1 MKSKI
6 IFVSDPD
13 FVLGASIGIK
23 NFKDKHVREF
33 LNLCEKTLAIYL
45 VDQTSSKEWLDK
57 IQKQNFLRLAKSM
70 FDKYGQEGVVIEYV
84 NTYKYFKSLE
94 EVKQW
99 GRDNKIFKLLIIL
112 CQIHF
117 Y

>member
-33 LNLCEKTLAIYL
+33 LTLCEKTLAIYL
-45 VDQTSSKEWLDK
+45 VDKKSSKEWLDK
-57 IQKQNFLRLAKSM
+57 IQKQNIIIYDCSQMSVEKILKH
-70 FDKYGQEGVVIEYV
+70 GQ
-84 NTYKYFKSLE
+84 
-94 EVKQW
+94 
-99 GRDNKIFKLLIIL
+99 
-112 CQIHF
+112 
-117 Y
+117 

>member
-33 LNLCEKTLAIYL
+33 LTLCEKTLAIYL
-45 VDQTSSKEWLDK
+45 VDKKSSKGW
-57 IQKQNFLRLAKSM
+57 A
-70 FDKYGQEGVVIEYV
+70 G
-84 NTYKYFKSLE
+84 
-94 EVKQW
+94 
-99 GRDNKIFKLLIIL
+99 
-112 CQIHF
+112 
-117 Y
+117 